1 MSVFRVEKT
10 RNYTVMSNHHLQ
22 NNTLTLKAK
31 GLLSVILSLPEDW
44 DYTLKGLAIISREGI
59 DAIREA
65 IRELE
70 HAGYVQRAR
79 ARDEQGKLRGTEY
92 VIYEYPQQRDEGEI
106 EPESGKPVLDSP
118 TLGMPMLEKPM
129 QENPTQEKPTQEN
142 PTQLNNHRSTPYPKI
157 KEKSN
162 THPCRTHQSNP
173 YQSTPEPAETGVS
186 EDEYWRTR
194 SEVRKNIGYD
204 NLKEDYGSERLDEIV
219 EIMTETL
226 CTTKPMLTVAGE
238 PHPAWLVK
246 ERLREINSTHVEYV
260 FECLKRTAP
269 RIRNIKQYLLTA
281 LFNAPATISSYY
293 DARVQHERYL

>member
-10 RNYTVMSNHHLQ
+10 RDYTVMSNHHLK
-22 NNTLTLKAK
+22 NNALTLKAK

-44 DYTLKGLAIISREGI
+44 DYTLKGLAIINREGI

-70 HAGYVQRAR
+70 RAGYVQRTR
-79 ARDEQGKLRGTEY
+79 ERDGQGKLRGTDY
-92 VIYEYPQQRDEGEI
+92 VIYEYPQHRDED
-106 EPESGKPVLDSP
+106 EPEPGKPMLDAP
-118 TLGMPMLEKPM
+118 ALGKPMLEKPM
-129 QENPTQEKPTQEN
+129 LENPTLEKPAQEN

-157 KEKSN
+157 KEKSK

-173 YQSTPEPAETGVS
+173 YQSAPEPAEAGVL

-204 NLKEDYGSERLDEIV
+204 SLKEDYDSERLDEIV
-219 EIMTETL
+219 EIITETL
-226 CTTKPMLTVAGE
+226 CTTKHMLTVAGE

-260 FECLKRTAP
+260 FECLKRSAP
-269 RIRNIKQYLLTA
+269 RIRNIKQYLLTT

-293 DARVQHERYL
+293 NARVEHEYLNS